1 MKKALIL
8 IVGAALIFIG
18 SIKLF
23 LFIYDKYSER
33 EQLFSTYALSPAE
46 KNMLHD
52 GDIILRHGYGYA
64 SDFIVETF
72 NSDINISH
80 CAIIR
85 KVNNKLSI
93 IHSVSQ
99 SLSPFD
105 GVQTVDF
112 DKFINDSKMNSVI
125 VVRYKFKPGE
135 DTTLI
140 GKRAQYYLDKKV
152 PFDNDFNLKDSSQI
166 YCAELL
172 YLVFKDSYHFDV
184 FTSPDGKTNY
194 NHLGFQAFLDTTR
207 FKVIINHHLRDKKK

>member
-1 MKKALIL
+1 MKKVLIL

-18 SIKLF
+18 SLKLF

-33 EQLFSTYALSPAE
+33 EQFFSTYSLSPAE
-46 KNMLHD
+46 KNILHD

-72 NSDINISH
+72 NTDINISH

-112 DKFINDSKMNSVI
+112 DKFINDSKVNSVI

-135 DTTLI
+135 DSSLI

-152 PFDNDFNLKDSSQI
+152 PFDNDFDLKDSSQI

-172 YLVFKDSYHFDV
+172 YRVFEDCYHFDV
-184 FTSPDGKTNY
+184 FTSPDGNTKY